1 MSDCIYAMK
10 RKNEPE
16 QCSLKLC
23 EGRNLEECCDS
34 CSEYAGP
41 NRGLGDVVKNVAEA
55 VGIKPCGGCQKR
67 REAMNRWSKKR
78 AEKKKQSE
86 DSA

>member
-23 EGRNLEECCDS
+23 EGRNLEE
-34 CSEYAGP
+34 

>member
-1 MSDCIYAMK
+1 MK

-55 VGIKPCGGCQKR
+55 V
-67 REAMNRWSKKR
+67 
-78 AEKKKQSE
+78 
-86 DSA
+86 